1 MWLARDAIAVA
12 VHVTAIARLSA
23 VDRRRARFARIVA
36 AAPMIAG
43 LRWATSR
50 IGYVAQHLEGV
61 RRVLTTSGR
70 GSNSHGTANKS
81 GCTEILRDLRSN
93 THTRKVSESI

>member
-1 MWLARDAIAVA
+1 MWFARDAIAVA

-23 VDRRRARFARIVA
+23 VDGRRARFPRIVA
-36 AAPMIAG
+36 AAPIIAG

-50 IGYVAQHLEGV
+50 IGYVAQHLEGIG
-61 RRVLTTSGR
+61 RVLSTSWH

-81 GCTEILRDLRSN
+81 SCTEILRDLRSK
-93 THTRKVSESI
+93 THARKMSESI